1 VDYPAISGRKQRV
14 ALPHP
19 RDFPGRHGWYARRGF
34 SITGHMDFTGE
45 IATIQQRLAAC
56 HEMAARRHAVLQEL
70 APRRGERVIEVGC
83 GAGLLL
89 REIGL
94 ALGPHGLAA
103 GVDVSP
109 DQIDA
114 ATRECTGVPAVKPM
128 VCDIRALD
136 YPDGVFDAAVA
147 VQVVEYIGDAEG
159 ALAELRRV
167 LKPGGRFHC
176 LATNWDSAFWHGPDE
191 ALTAEI
197 TEVWDSH
204 APWPNLPARLPP
216 MLARAGFGAIRTLP
230 VPIVNPD
237 LHENTFAWWIARL
250 MAAHA
255 VAEGVAEARADQ
267 WLAGLDEAEGQGE
280 FFFSSVPILTTAIAN

>member
-1 VDYPAISGRKQRV
+1 
-14 ALPHP
+14 
-19 RDFPGRHGWYARRGF
+19 
-34 SITGHMDFTGE
+34 MDFTGE
-45 IATIQQRLAAC
+45 IAAIQQRLAAC
-56 HEMAARRHAVLQEL
+56 HEMGARRHAVLQEL

-103 GVDVSP
+103 GVDVSA

-114 ATRECTGVPAVKPM
+114 ATRECSGVPAVKPM
-128 VCDIRALD
+128 VCDIGKLD

-147 VQVVEYIGDAEG
+147 VQVVEYIEDAPG

-197 TEVWDSH
+197 VQVWDRH

-216 MLARAGFGAIRTLP
+216 MLARVGFGNIRTLP

-250 MAAHA
+250 MAAYA
-255 VAEGVAEARADQ
+255 VERGVAAARAEK
-267 WLAGLDEAEGQGE
+267 WLAALDEAEAEGE
-280 FFFSSVPILTTAIAN
+280 FFFSSVPILTTAIAA

>member
-1 VDYPAISGRKQRV
+1 MR
-14 ALPHP
+14 L
-19 RDFPGRHGWYARRGF
+19 
-34 SITGHMDFTGE
+34 SITPAMEFTGE
-45 IATIQQRLAAC
+45 IAEIQQRLAASQ
-56 HEMAARRHAVLQEL
+56 EMAARRHAVLQEL

-89 REIGL
+89 RAIGL

-103 GVDVSP
+103 GVDISP
-109 DQIDA
+109 DQIA
-114 ATRECTGVPAVKPM
+114 AAARECEGVPAVKPM

-136 YPDGVFDAAVA
+136 YPDSVFDAAVA
-147 VQVVEYIGDAEG
+147 VQVVEYIEDAPG
-159 ALAELRRV
+159 ALRELRRV

-191 ALTAEI
+191 ALTAQI
-197 TEVWDSH
+197 TGVWDGH

-216 MLARAGFGAIRTLP
+216 MLKRLGFANIRTLP

-250 MAAHA
+250 MAAYA
-255 VAEGVAEARADQ
+255 VGQGISAARAGEWLAALDAAEAD
-267 WLAGLDEAEGQGE
+267 DE
-280 FFFSSVPILTTAIAN
+280 FFFSSVPILTTAIAT

>member
-1 VDYPAISGRKQRV
+1 
-14 ALPHP
+14 
-19 RDFPGRHGWYARRGF
+19 
-34 SITGHMDFTGE
+34 
-45 IATIQQRLAAC
+45 
-56 HEMAARRHAVLQEL
+56 
-70 APRRGERVIEVGC
+70 
-83 GAGLLL
+83 
-89 REIGL
+89 
-94 ALGPHGLAA
+94 
-103 GVDVSP
+103 
-109 DQIDA
+109 
-114 ATRECTGVPAVKPM
+114 M

-136 YPDGVFDAAVA
+136 YPDAVFDAAVA
-147 VQVVEYIGDAEG
+147 VQVVEYIDDAPG

-197 TEVWDSH
+197 TDVWDNH

-216 MLARAGFGAIRTLP
+216 MLARAGFGNIRTLP

-250 MAAHA
+250 MTAYA
-255 VAEGVAEARADQ
+255 VNKGVAPARADE
-267 WLAGLDEAEGQGE
+267 WLAALDAAEAAGE